1 MDRENYIIPFEPPA
15 ADATHPLAEQLSEET
30 QNDTPAED
38 TPAQETYEDIP
49 APLQRHA
56 VKQYA
61 GAVLDMCRMRSLRPL
76 LWSSSLSSLIS
87 ARLIALS
94 SDSRIPQLRSQKIMQ

>member
-61 GAVLDMCRMRSLRPL
+61 GAVLCNLLSQQRPGSTNCICSGL
-76 LWSSSLSSLIS
+76 KERAGS
-87 ARLIALS
+87 
-94 SDSRIPQLRSQKIMQ
+94 